1 MGDASLSVAIR
12 SERGK
17 GASRRLRQ
25 AGRIPG
31 VVYGGHLSSTSI
43 SLNPVDLE
51 ELIQTSH
58 AGVNTLI
65 DLTGASEVSGKTVLV
80 KELQR
85 GPVRGDLVHAD
96 LYEVDPNARVR
107 VSVPVH
113 LRGTALGVTMGGLI
127 DHSLR
132 VIELDCLA
140 LAIPDEILV
149 EVDAL
154 DVGDSIHV
162 SDLALPQ
169 GVELVT
175 HGELSVVSVV
185 APLAEEEPTVEEEL
199 GEGVEGEAVEGEEAA
214 SAEGAAEGDAEGAK
228 KES

>member
-1 MGDASLSVAIR
+1 
-12 SERGK
+12 
-17 GASRRLRQ
+17 
-25 AGRIPG
+25 
-31 VVYGGHLSSTSI
+31 
-43 SLNPVDLE
+43 
-51 ELIQTSH
+51 
-58 AGVNTLI
+58 
-65 DLTGASEVSGKTVLV
+65 VLV

-113 LRGTALGVTMGGLI
+113 LRGTAHGVTMGGLI

-149 EVDAL
+149 DVEAL
-154 DVGDSIHV
+154 DVGDSVHV
-162 SDLALPQ
+162 SDLVLPE

-175 HGELSVVSVV
+175 QAELSVVSVV
-185 APLAEEEPTVEEEL
+185 APRVEEEPVVEEEAA
-199 GEGVEGEAVEGEEAA
+199 EGLEGEAGDEASSEEGA
-214 SAEGAAEGDAEGAK
+214 SAEAGAEGEK
-228 KES
+228 TES